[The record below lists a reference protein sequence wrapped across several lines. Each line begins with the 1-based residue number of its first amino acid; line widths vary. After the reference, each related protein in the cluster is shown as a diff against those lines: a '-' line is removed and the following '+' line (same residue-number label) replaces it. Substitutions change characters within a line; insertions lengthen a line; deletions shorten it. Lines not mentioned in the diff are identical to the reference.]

1 MDRGKL
7 PLDYICQVSSLSNI
21 LITLGFLALAVSR
34 NTNPNKTTHS
44 WSNLMEAE
52 DIALDFARI
61 SLRSS
66 YRLYLQWKM
75 FLSVYETSAG
85 STASILAQSRQMRHL
100 TALAISDHIS
110 CHSIIVLS
118 HLPGGLNCAWRAFN
132 QEHL

>member
-52 DIALDFARI
+52 DIALDFAHI
-61 SLRSS
+61 SLCMRPVRAVRRRS
-66 YRLYLQWKM
+66 WHK
-75 FLSVYETSAG
+75 AG
-85 STASILAQSRQMRHL
+85 RC
-100 TALAISDHIS
+100 AI
-110 CHSIIVLS
+110 
-118 HLPGGLNCAWRAFN
+118 
-132 QEHL
+132 